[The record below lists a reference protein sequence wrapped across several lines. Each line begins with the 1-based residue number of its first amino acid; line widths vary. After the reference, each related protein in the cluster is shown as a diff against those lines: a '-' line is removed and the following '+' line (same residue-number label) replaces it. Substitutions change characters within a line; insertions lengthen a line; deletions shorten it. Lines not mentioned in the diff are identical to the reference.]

1 MAPTSAVCRR
11 SSGTP
16 ISKPRKCTPMSQT
29 GISVMCIRNST
40 GRGGSDVLSKFDFD
54 TIKGVP
60 DLSFWKKKTAQ
71 VPLRGCLIKP
81 IFFGA
86 PHAVSMREG
95 AADYSRSPFPFRC
108 RMTARS
114 PVRTCVWRIFSASGT
129 PIVILCSARTARA
142 CRSISARVKLPPK
155 RFLHARNELAE
166 CFFGAVFHSALLLNL
181 VFECCSFG
189 NAKEKRVALFF
200 KNEEHIFKW
209 PPRE

>member
-1 MAPTSAVCRR
+1 MFYRSLTS
-11 SSGTP
+11 
-16 ISKPRKCTPMSQT
+16 
-29 GISVMCIRNST
+29 
-40 GRGGSDVLSKFDFD
+40 

-155 RFLHARNELAE
+155 RFFMRETSSRNVSLVQY
-166 CFFGAVFHSALLLNL
+166 FILLFSLIWFL
-181 VFECCSFG
+181 ERCSFG